1 MKLIL
6 ENKSDLP
13 INVFLDLCKDVISM
27 GRVSNNDTQYC
38 YLTAFQ
44 VNGEVY
50 HIVSDLNNKSD
61 RLTLYK
67 VPK

>member
-27 GRVSNNDTQYC
+27 GRISNNDTQYC
-38 YLTAFQ
+38 YLTAFE
-44 VNGEVY
+44 VNGENY
-50 HIVSDLNNKSD
+50 HIVSDLNKKSD

-67 VPK
+67 VS